1 MRETGTAGVAVALD
15 MARRTGE
22 DAPSGGRVVTTQ
34 QTVKDDMSDKP
45 DKPYYGTVIRSVR
58 VADDLWK
65 DAQRVAKARN
75 ESVTEV
81 IVQAL
86 QRYVKRHDKDASQD

>member
-1 MRETGTAGVAVALD
+1 MTA
-15 MARRTGE
+15 E
-22 DAPSGGRVVTTQ
+22 
-34 QTVKDDMSDKP
+34 TVKDDMA

-65 DAQRVAKARN
+65 RAQRVAKSRD

-86 QRYVKRHDKDASQD
+86 TRYVKRYEKPGLPDDE